1 MHKIHESSKLEQMV
15 INVTNFQ
22 IAKAHLIHFGVLNRC
37 ILYVSFMLVRGMISN
52 CFYGIFW
59 SSFMVLLN
67 CFVFYCY
74 FWHLSVCVF
83 VCVCVCVCAA
93 AIFSLRVITR
103 LPVIRVIITRFYILR
118 FKYMFIISNFANL
131 PLWFFLSTVYKI
143 KHFTLCLLRRGF
155 QTCLLFRPLK
165 AKQCYINI
173 VFQICF
179 VLGRSST
186 LWYQME

>member
-1 MHKIHESSKLEQMV
+1 MEFLIVAYFTCHLCLSEEWFLIVFTGYFEAVLWYCWIASFFTV
-15 INVTNFQ
+15 IFD
-22 IAKAHLIHFGVLNRC
+22 
-37 ILYVSFMLVRGMISN
+37 
-52 CFYGIFW
+52 IF
-59 SSFMVLLN
+59 L
-67 CFVFYCY
+67 
-74 FWHLSVCVF
+74 CVF
-83 VCVCVCVCAA
+83 LCVYVCVCVCAA

-131 PLWFFLSTVYKI
+131 PLWVFLSTVYKI